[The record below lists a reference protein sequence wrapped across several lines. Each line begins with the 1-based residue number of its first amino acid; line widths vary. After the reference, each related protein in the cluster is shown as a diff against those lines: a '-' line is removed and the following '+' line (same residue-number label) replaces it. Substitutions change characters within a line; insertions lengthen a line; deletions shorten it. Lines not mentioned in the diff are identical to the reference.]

1 MTEALETNRRAPR
14 VLIVEDDPS
23 IVRFLANRGA
33 QLGLEVEVATDGLQ
47 ALVMV
52 GRSRPDVLIVDVTL
66 PKVDG
71 LSLCACLVRNGVAGM
86 PIIVISG
93 YETPEILVHCNKI
106 GASFAKKGPNLWA
119 DIEAAIAAAYP
130 ALASRPTEPDAL
142 RSAQRRFTH
151 RKGTR

>member
-1 MTEALETNRRAPR
+1 MQVPVSPR
-14 VLIVEDDPS
+14 MLIVDDDPS

-52 GRSRPDVLIVDVTL
+52 GRSRPDVLIVDVKL

-71 LSLCACLVRNGVAGM
+71 LSLCACLVRNGVEGM
-86 PIIVISG
+86 LTIVISG
-93 YETPEILVHCNKI
+93 YETPETLAHCAEI

-119 DIEAAIAAAYP
+119 DVEAAIADAYP
-130 ALASRPTEPDAL
+130 ALASRPTGPDAL
-142 RSAQRRFTH
+142 RSAQQRFTH

>member
-1 MTEALETNRRAPR
+1 MMQVPASPR
-14 VLIVEDDPS
+14 MLIVDDDPS

-33 QLGLEVEVATDGLQ
+33 QLGFEVEVATDGLQ

-52 GRSRPDVLIVDVTL
+52 GRSRPDLLIVDVKL

-71 LSLCACLVRNGVAGM
+71 LSLCACLVRNGVDGM
-86 PIIVISG
+86 LTIVISG
-93 YETPEILVHCNKI
+93 YETPETIALCTAI

-119 DIEAAIAAAYP
+119 DIEAAIAEAYP
-130 ALASRPTEPDAL
+130 TVASRPTEPEAL
-142 RSAQRRFTH
+142 RSAQQRFTH